1 MGGKLILFD
10 IPDKN
15 GRAWSFNVWKTLN
28 YKGIDYETE
37 WLEYPDIKARL
48 EAAGIEPWL
57 EQRASHTCPAVQ
69 FPDGTYVMNS
79 AKIIK
84 NLEERYPEKPL
95 HPDSEEAQAS
105 SQLTSRLWGPL
116 QPVMMPEV
124 YRTIL
129 GERSQPFF
137 WDTRKDDLG
146 GMTVYEF
153 GERSQPFFW
162 DTRKDDLGGMTVY
175 EFEDKYGGERAWERT
190 KQAIEDASTQL
201 NKTEGPFFLGDQ
213 VSYADFIYV
222 GLLETMKKYTP
233 QHYQRVVE
241 QAPAL
246 QKLYEACAP
255 WLERDN

>member
-15 GRAWSFNVWKTLN
+15 GRAWSFNVWKTRLALN

-37 WLEYPDIKARL
+37 WLEYPDIKGRL
-48 EAAGIEPWL
+48 EAAGVEPWPQ
-57 EQRASHTCPAVQ
+57 QRTSHTCPAVQ

-84 NLEERYPEKPL
+84 HLEEKYPEKPL

-105 SQLTSRLWGPL
+105 SQLTSRLWGSL

-137 WDTRKDDLG
+137 WDTRKEDLG
-146 GMTVYEF
+146 GMTVY
-153 GERSQPFFW
+153 G
-162 DTRKDDLGGMTVY
+162 
-175 EFEDKYGGERAWERT
+175 FEEKYGGERAWEKA
-190 KQAIEDASTQL
+190 KQAIKDASTQL
-201 NKTEGPFFLGDQ
+201 NKTEGHFFLGDQ
-213 VSYADFIYV
+213 ASYADFIYV
-222 GLLETMKKYTP
+222 GLLETMKRYTP

-246 QKLYEACAP
+246 QKLHEACAP
-255 WLERDN
+255 WLERDY

>member
-15 GRAWSFNVWKTLN
+15 GRAWSFNVWKTRLALN

-37 WLEYPDIKARL
+37 WLEYPDIKGRL
-48 EAAGIEPWL
+48 EAAGVEPWSH
-57 EQRASHTCPAVQ
+57 ERTSHTCPAVQ

-79 AKIIK
+79 AKIIIR
-84 NLEERYPEKPL
+84 LEEKYPDKPL

-129 GERSQPFF
+129 SERSQPFF
-137 WDTRKDDLG
+137 WDTRK
-146 GMTVYEF
+146 E
-153 GERSQPFFW
+153 
-162 DTRKDDLGGMTVY
+162 DLGGMTVY
-175 EFEDKYGGERAWERT
+175 EFEQKYGGERAWEKA

-201 NKTEGPFFLGDQ
+201 NKTGGPFFLGDQ

-255 WLERDN
+255 WLERDY